1 MNELSELG
9 KAAVAY
15 AEAGIAIIPLK
26 PRGKEPY
33 IKGGST
39 KATANVEQVRKHW
52 MSHPDDNIAIV
63 CGGVSD
69 GLFAIDVDCHGEV
82 DGWDTLAEFEAERPL
97 PAAPT
102 SITGSSG
109 GHMLYRSGEAV
120 RNGVGSDTGIDV
132 RGEGGYIVAPPSIH
146 PNGNAYRWE
155 TSPLDMDIPEA
166 DANVLALIDSIR
178 QVDSDTVKLT
188 MPAVIHE
195 GEGRDNALY
204 KLACSQRANNLPY
217 ETALVTVMDYNQRC
231 CVPPMSER
239 VVRQKVDSAYRHAPG
254 HSEKVRMAEKAGD
267 ENKPKR
273 GRPRKFDHAKV
284 AERLVTERGA
294 CLVDGKT
301 PAVRD
306 SNGHYALGWGAFN
319 SAIIEMA
326 PGCTSANRREAKLY
340 VQDTAPSKRQSRWNL
355 IAFENGVLDVLTM
368 DFREFCEDDMI
379 ANVIPHRWNP
389 DAESEVVFHTIEKM
403 AAGDPAVQMNLVEI
417 IGICMVRSSK
427 RFPFCPVLIGG
438 GSNGKSTYMGMLKN
452 LLGDE
457 NVSALQPKSLSNRFL
472 VSHMVG
478 KLANLGDDI
487 ANGYLDGDACS
498 EIKKAVTG
506 DMMFTDVKG
515 GDGYYFEPYATMV
528 FACNDFPRVA
538 DTSDGFMRRLFA
550 VEFAATFSR
559 DDDDYDMDINDKLAT
574 EEAMEYVCKIGVEGL
589 HRVIENGGLTE
600 NRANERVKGDIAE
613 SSNSALQWFNDSG
626 ITIDDVRGHTRSEMY
641 ARYERWCRDNG
652 YTRTALSAKS
662 VGTAIAKRFR
672 VSQTKPGHRGSG
684 SDRKSVKEYETIAER
699 QEREGRR

>member
-52 MSHPDDNIAIV
+52 MTHPDDNVAIV

-82 DGWDTLAEFEAERPL
+82 DGWDTLAEFEADRPL

-102 SITGSSG
+102 SITGSGG
-109 GHMLYRSGEAV
+109 GHMLYRSGKAV
-120 RNGVGSDTGIDV
+120 RNGVGSDSGIDV

-166 DANVLALIDSIR
+166 DANVLALVDSIGH
-178 QVDSDTVKLT
+178 DEPDNGKLT
-188 MPAVIHE
+188 MPDVIHE

-217 ETALVTVMDYNQRC
+217 ETALVTVMDYNSRC
-231 CVPPMSER
+231 CVPPMPER

-254 HSEKVRMAEKAGD
+254 HSEKVRMAEKAG
-267 ENKPKR
+267 EEGKPKR

-284 AERLVTERGA
+284 AERLVEERGA
-294 CLVDGKT
+294 CLIDGMT

-306 SNGHYALGWGAFN
+306 SDGRYVLGWDAFDG
-319 SAIIEMA
+319 AIIEMA
-326 PGCTSANRREAKLY
+326 PGCTSTNRKEAKLY
-340 VQDTAPSKRQSRWNL
+340 VQATAPRRSQSPWNL
-355 IAFENGVLDVLTM
+355 MAFANGVLDVLTM
-368 DFREFCEDDMI
+368 DFRDFGEDDLI
-379 ANVIPHRWNP
+379 ANVIPHAWSP
-389 DAESEVVFHTIEKM
+389 DAECGVVDSTLAKM
-403 AAGDPAVQMNLVEI
+403 AAGDPAAQMNLVEI
-417 IGICMVRSSK
+417 IGICMARSSV
-427 RFPFCPVLIGG
+427 RFPYCPVLIGT
-438 GSNGKSTYMGMLKN
+438 GSNGKSTYMRMLKQV
-452 LLGDE
+452 LGND
-457 NVSALQPKSLSNRFL
+457 NISALQPRELSARFMA
-472 VSHMVG
+472 SHMVG

-487 ANGYLDGDACS
+487 ANGYLDGGECAA
-498 EIKKAVTG
+498 IKRVATG
-506 DMMFTDVKG
+506 DTMFTDVKG
-515 GDGYYFEPYATMV
+515 GSGYKFEPYATMV

-538 DTSDGFMRRLFA
+538 DTSDGFLRRLFA

-559 DDDDYDMDINDKLAT
+559 DDADYDMDIGDKLA
-574 EEAMEYVCKIGVEGL
+574 EEGALEYACKLGVEGL
-589 HRVIENGGLTE
+589 RHVIANGGLTE

-613 SSNSALQWFNDSG
+613 SSNSALQWVNDSG
-626 ITIDDVRGHTRSEMY
+626 ITAEQVIGHTKEEMY
-641 ARYERWCRDNG
+641 ALYERWCRDNG
-652 YTRTALSAKS
+652 YSRTALSAKTVATFLARKFGLS
-662 VGTAIAKRFR
+662 R
-672 VSQTKPGHRGSG
+672 TKMAHRGEG
-684 SDRKSVKEYETIAER
+684 LNRKTVREYER
-699 QEREGRR
+699 VGQNK

>member
-1 MNELSELG
+1 MTNELSELG

-26 PRGKEPY
+26 PRGKKPY

-52 MSHPDDNIAIV
+52 MTHPDDNIAIV

-69 GLFAIDVDCHGEV
+69 GLFAIDVDCHGDV
-82 DGWDTLAEFEAERPL
+82 DGWDTLAEFEADRPL

-102 SITGSSG
+102 SITGSGG
-109 GHMLYRSGEAV
+109 GHMLYRSAEAV

-166 DANVLALIDSIR
+166 DANVLALVESIR
-178 QVDSDTVKLT
+178 PVDSDTAKLT
-188 MPAVIHE
+188 MPDVIHE

-294 CLVDGKT
+294 CLIDGMT

-306 SNGHYALGWGAFN
+306 SDGRYVLGWDAFDG
-319 SAIIEMA
+319 AIIEMA
-326 PGCTSANRREAKLY
+326 PGCTSTNRKEAKLY
-340 VQDTAPSKRQSRWNL
+340 VQATAPRRSQSPWNL
-355 IAFENGVLDVLTM
+355 MAFANGVLDVLTL
-368 DFREFCEDDMI
+368 DFREFGEDDLI
-379 ANVIPHRWNP
+379 ANVIPHAWNP
-389 DAESEVVFHTIEKM
+389 DAKSAVVDATFAKM
-403 AAGDPAVQMNLVEI
+403 AAGDPAAQMNLIEI
-417 IGICMVRSSK
+417 IGICMARSSV
-427 RFPFCPVLIGG
+427 RFPYCPVLIGT
-438 GSNGKSTYMGMLKN
+438 GSNGKSTYMRMLKQV
-452 LLGDE
+452 LGDG
-457 NVSALQPKSLSNRFL
+457 NISALQPRELSARFMA
-472 VSHMVG
+472 SHMVG

-487 ANGYLDGDACS
+487 ANGYLDGGECAA
-498 EIKKAVTG
+498 IKRVATG
-506 DMMFTDVKG
+506 DTMFTDVKG
-515 GDGYYFEPYATMV
+515 GSGYKFEPYATMV
-528 FACNDFPRVA
+528 FACNEFPRVA
-538 DTSDGFMRRLFA
+538 DTSDGFLRRLFA

-559 DDDDYDMDINDKLAT
+559 DDADYDMDIGDKLAT
-574 EEAMEYVCKIGVEGL
+574 EQAMEYACKLGIEGL
-589 HRVIENGGLTE
+589 RHVIANGGLTE

-613 SSNSALQWFNDSG
+613 SSNSALQWVNDDG
-626 ITIDDVRGHTRSEMY
+626 ITAEDIVGKTKDEAY
-641 ARYERWCRDNG
+641 ALYEKWCRDNG
-652 YTRTALSAKS
+652 YSRTALSAKT
-662 VGTAIAKRFR
+662 VADFLKRR
-672 VSQTKPGHRGSG
+672 WHLSITRNGHRGTG
-684 SDRKSVKEYETIAER
+684 VNRKTVKEFER
-699 QEREGRR
+699 RGAKK

>member
-1 MNELSELG
+1 MTNELSELG

-52 MSHPDDNIAIV
+52 TTHPDDNIALV

-69 GLFAIDVDCHGEV
+69 GLFAIDVDCHGDV
-82 DGWDTLAEFEAERPL
+82 DGWDTLAEFEAEHPL

-102 SITGSSG
+102 SITGSGG
-109 GHMLYRSGEAV
+109 GHMLYRSGESV

-155 TSPLDMDIPEA
+155 SSPLDMDIPEA
-166 DANVLALIDSIR
+166 DANVLALVESIR
-178 QVDSDTVKLT
+178 PVDSDTAKLT

-239 VVRQKVDSAYRHAPG
+239 VVRQKVDSAYRHKPG

-284 AERLVTERGA
+284 AERLIDERGA
-294 CLVDGKT
+294 CLIDGMT

-306 SNGHYALGWGAFN
+306 SDGRYVLGWDAFDG
-319 SAIIEMA
+319 AIIEMA
-326 PGCTSANRREAKLY
+326 PGCTSTNRKEAKLY
-340 VQDTAPSKRQSRWNL
+340 VQATAPRRSQSPWNL
-355 IAFENGVLDVLTM
+355 MAFSNGVLDVLTL
-368 DFREFCEDDMI
+368 DFREFGEDDLI
-379 ANVIPHRWNP
+379 ANVIPHAWNP
-389 DAESEVVFHTIEKM
+389 DAKSGVVDATFAKM
-403 AAGDPAVQMNLVEI
+403 AAGDPAALMNLIEI
-417 IGICMVRSSK
+417 IGICMARSSV
-427 RFPFCPVLIGG
+427 RFPYCPVLIGT
-438 GSNGKSTYMGMLKN
+438 GSNGKSTYMRMLKQV
-452 LLGDE
+452 LGDG
-457 NVSALQPKSLSNRFL
+457 NISALQPRELSARFMA
-472 VSHMVG
+472 SHMVG

-487 ANGYLDGDACS
+487 ANGYLDGGECAA
-498 EIKKAVTG
+498 IKRVATG
-506 DMMFTDVKG
+506 DTMFTDVKG
-515 GDGYYFEPYATMV
+515 GSGYKFEPYATMV

-538 DTSDGFMRRLFA
+538 DTSDGFLRRLFA

-559 DDDDYDMDINDKLAT
+559 DDADYDMDIGDKLAT
-574 EEAMEYVCKIGVEGL
+574 EQAMEYACKIGVEGL
-589 HRVIENGGLTE
+589 RHVIANGGLTE
-600 NRANERVKGDIAE
+600 NRANERVKVDIAE
-613 SSNSALQWFNDSG
+613 SSNSAIQWVNDDG
-626 ITIDDVRGHTRSEMY
+626 ITAEDIVGKTKDEAY
-641 ARYERWCRDNG
+641 ALYEKWCRDNG
-652 YTRTALSAKS
+652 YSRTALSAKT
-662 VGTAIAKRFR
+662 VADFLKRR
-672 VSQTKPGHRGSG
+672 WHLSITRNGHRGTG
-684 SDRKSVKEYETIAER
+684 VNRKTVKEFER
-699 QEREGRR
+699 RGAKK

>member
-1 MNELSELG
+1 MTNELSELG

-52 MSHPDDNIAIV
+52 TTHPDDNIALV

-82 DGWDTLAEFEAERPL
+82 DGWDTLAEFEAEHPL

-102 SITGSSG
+102 SITGSGG
-109 GHMLYRSGEAV
+109 GHMLYRSGKAV

-155 TSPLDMDIPEA
+155 SSPLDMNIPEA
-166 DANVLALIDSIR
+166 DANVLALVDSIR
-178 QVDSDTVKLT
+178 PVDSDNGKLT

-231 CVPPMSER
+231 CVPPMPER

-254 HSEKVRMAEKAGD
+254 HSEKVRMAGKAGD

-294 CLVDGKT
+294 CLIDGMT

-306 SNGHYALGWGAFN
+306 SDGRYVLGWDAFDG
-319 SAIIEMA
+319 AIIEMA
-326 PGCTSANRREAKLY
+326 PGCTSTNRKEAKLY
-340 VQDTAPSKRQSRWNL
+340 VQATAPRRSQSPWNL
-355 IAFENGVLDVLTM
+355 MAFANGVLDVLTL
-368 DFREFCEDDMI
+368 DFREFGEDDLI
-379 ANVIPHRWNP
+379 ANVIPHAWNP
-389 DAESEVVFHTIEKM
+389 DAECGVVDSTFAKM
-403 AAGDPAVQMNLVEI
+403 AAGDPAAQMNLIEI
-417 IGICMVRSSK
+417 IGICMARSSV
-427 RFPFCPVLIGG
+427 RFPYCPVLIGT
-438 GSNGKSTYMGMLKN
+438 GSNGKSTYMRMLKQV
-452 LLGDE
+452 LGDG
-457 NVSALQPKSLSNRFL
+457 NISALQPRELSARFMA
-472 VSHMVG
+472 SHMVG

-487 ANGYLDGDACS
+487 ANGYLDGGECAA
-498 EIKKAVTG
+498 IKRVATG
-506 DMMFTDVKG
+506 DTMFTDVKG
-515 GDGYYFEPYATMV
+515 GSGYKFEPYATMV

-538 DTSDGFMRRLFA
+538 DTSDGFLRRLFA

-559 DDDDYDMDINDKLAT
+559 DDADYDMDIGDKLAT
-574 EEAMEYVCKIGVEGL
+574 EEAMEYACKIGVEGL
-589 HRVIENGGLTE
+589 RHVIANGGLTE

-613 SSNSALQWFNDSG
+613 SSNSALQWVNDDG
-626 ITIDDVRGHTRSEMY
+626 ITAEDIIGKTKDEAYTL
-641 ARYERWCRDNG
+641 YEKWCRDNG
-652 YTRTALSAKS
+652 YSRTALSAKT
-662 VGTAIAKRFR
+662 VADFLKRR
-672 VSQTKPGHRGSG
+672 WHLSITRNGHRGTG
-684 SDRKSVKEYETIAER
+684 VNRKTVKEFER
-699 QEREGRR
+699 RGAKK

>member
-1 MNELSELG
+1 MNKLSELG

-39 KATANVEQVRKHW
+39 KATANVEQVRRHW
-52 MSHPDDNIAIV
+52 MTHPDDNIAIV

-82 DGWDTLAEFEAERPL
+82 DGWDTLAEFEAEHPL

-102 SITGSSG
+102 SITGSGG

-120 RNGVGSDTGIDV
+120 RNGVGSDAGIDV

-155 TSPLDMDIPEA
+155 SSPLDMDIPEA
-166 DANVLALIDSIR
+166 DANVLALVDSIR
-178 QVDSDTVKLT
+178 PAEQDNGKLT
-188 MPAVIHE
+188 MPDIIHE

-217 ETALVTVMDYNQRC
+217 ETTLVTVMDYNQRC
-231 CVPPMSER
+231 CVPPMPER

-294 CLVDGKT
+294 CLIDGMT

-306 SNGHYALGWGAFN
+306 SDGRYVLGWDAFDG
-319 SAIIEMA
+319 AIIEMA
-326 PGCTSANRREAKLY
+326 PGCTSTNRKEAKLY
-340 VQDTAPSKRQSRWNL
+340 VQATAPRRSQSPWNL
-355 IAFENGVLDVLTM
+355 MAFANGVLDVLTL
-368 DFREFCEDDMI
+368 DFRDFGEDDMI
-379 ANVIPHRWNP
+379 ANVIPHAWSP
-389 DAESEVVFHTIEKM
+389 DAECGVVDSTLAKM
-403 AAGDPAVQMNLVEI
+403 AAGDPAAQMNLVEI
-417 IGICMVRSSK
+417 IGICMARSSV
-427 RFPFCPVLIGG
+427 RFPYCPVLIGT
-438 GSNGKSTYMGMLKN
+438 GSNGKSTYMRMLKQV
-452 LLGDE
+452 LGND
-457 NVSALQPKSLSNRFL
+457 NISALQPRELSARFMA
-472 VSHMVG
+472 SHMVG

-487 ANGYLDGDACS
+487 ANGYLDGGECAA
-498 EIKKAVTG
+498 IKRVATG
-506 DMMFTDVKG
+506 DTMFTDVKG
-515 GDGYYFEPYATMV
+515 GSGYKFEPYATIV

-538 DTSDGFMRRLFA
+538 DTSDGFLRRLFA

-559 DDDDYDMDINDKLAT
+559 DDADYDMDIGDKLAT
-574 EEAMEYVCKIGVEGL
+574 EQAMEYACKLGVEGL
-589 HRVIENGGLTE
+589 RHVIANGGLTE

-613 SSNSALQWFNDSG
+613 SSNSALQWVNDSG
-626 ITIDDVRGHTRSEMY
+626 ITAEQVIGHTKEEMY
-641 ARYERWCRDNG
+641 ALYERWCRDNG
-652 YTRTALSAKS
+652 YSRTALSAKTVATFLARKFGLS
-662 VGTAIAKRFR
+662 R
-672 VSQTKPGHRGSG
+672 TKMAHRGEG
-684 SDRKSVKEYETIAER
+684 LNRKTVREYER
-699 QEREGRR
+699 VGQNK